1 MKRFLCLLMS
11 LMCLLLP
18 AAHAT
23 EADTEDYTVAGKL
36 VKQLWAGSGFSATIS
51 VEVAAK
57 EGTQAMSTLKPIVMD
72 LSYIYVRP
80 TATETAEHRAD
91 VVLMDGESA
100 VSTAHAQ
107 LKDGSL
113 AVQADVISPDWYSFG
128 EAPAQSGETAGNGDV
143 LGKLGESLLAQTGMP
158 ALASLAA
165 QAAGLIQGA
174 DGLEEV
180 LESYLTRMDLWIE
193 GYRQNA
199 VLGKLPDGTTTMS
212 VYYDVPPAA
221 IKSQA
226 KQLVLDLLSDQ
237 VTLARLQEA
246 AGEELS
252 QLLLNPNLQNYYF
265 SAIDALPLASN
276 LTIGRTVSLEGDTL
290 ELHLSLP
297 LYDVQGGEV
306 TLRYD
311 RTRGEGDLPDDHT
324 IALESDLRAISLTYQ
339 EYSSMTG
346 VRVIQGK
353 LTSEPRGAVAFT
365 VEDGAPDRQ
374 KTLACPSAS
383 SRRKAKARTMSCATS
398 TPTTPRS
405 AWRARARAT
414 RMWPFPPRR
423 SRFLAFVS
431 KELKSAATD
440 MEATVTLGGDGWDQ
454 TYTATITGRS
464 RQKWEPEPLSP
475 DRVYVSQMTE
485 TDVAALLP
493 GAAVR
498 FAALMSDYLAAAPA
512 ASASPEPSPATAA
525 PTETPAPATE
535 APVPATDAPVPATE
549 TPAPA
554 TEASAP
560 ATEAPAPATE
570 APASVTEAPATAT
583 DTPAPGASEAPAA

>member
-1 MKRFLCLLMS
+1 MKRFLCLLMC
-11 LMCLLLP
+11 LTCLLLP
-18 AAHAT
+18 AAHAS
-23 EADTEDYTVAGKL
+23 EADGEDYTVAGKL
-36 VKQLWAGSGFSATIS
+36 IKQLWAGSGFSATVS

-72 LSYIYVRP
+72 VSYIYVRP

-128 EAPAQSGETAGNGDV
+128 EAPAQEGEEAAGDG
-143 LGKLGESLLAQTGMP
+143 LLAQLGESLLAQTGMP

-165 QAAGLIQGA
+165 QAAALLEGVE
-174 DGLEEV
+174 GLEDV
-180 LESYLTRMDLWIE
+180 LESYLVRMDLWIE

-199 VLGKLPDGTTTMS
+199 VLDKLEDGTTTMS

-226 KQLVLDLLSDQ
+226 KQMVLDLLSDQ

-246 AGEELS
+246 AGEEMS
-252 QLLLNPNLQNYYF
+252 QLLLNPSLQSYYF

-276 LTIGRTVSLEGDTL
+276 MTIGRTVSLEGDTL

-297 LYDVQGGEV
+297 LYDAEGGEV

-311 RTRGEGDLPDDHT
+311 RTRGEGDLPDDNT
-324 IALESDLRAISLTYQ
+324 ISLESGLRAISLTYQ

-346 VRVIQGK
+346 VRVIQGT
-353 LTSEPRGAVAFT
+353 LTSEPRGAEAFT
-365 VEDGAPDRQ
+365 VEDGMPADAQ
-374 KTLACPSAS
+374 KTLALSFSLKQEESETKDDELRDVYTYNATLNLESEGEGDAYVAIPATEVTVS
-383 SRRKAKARTMSCATS
+383 SS
-398 TPTTPRS
+398 
-405 AWRARARAT
+405 
-414 RMWPFPPRR
+414 
-423 SRFLAFVS
+423 FVS

-464 RQKWEPEPLSP
+464 RQKWEPEELSP
-475 DRVYVSQMTE
+475 DRIYVNRMTE

-493 GAAVR
+493 GAALR
-498 FAALMSDYLAAAPA
+498 FAALMADYLTAAPA
-512 ASASPEPSPATAA
+512 ASAAPEPS
-525 PTETPAPATE
+525 
-535 APVPATDAPVPATE
+535 PATE

-554 TEASAP
+554 TETPATAAPAAETPVP
-560 ATEAPAPATE
+560 ATE
-570 APASVTEAPATAT
+570 
-583 DTPAPGASEAPAA
+583 TPAP

>member
-36 VKQLWAGSGFSATIS
+36 IKQLWAGSGFSATVS

-72 LSYIYVRP
+72 VSYIYVRP

-128 EAPAQSGETAGNGDV
+128 EAPAQEGEEAAGDG
-143 LGKLGESLLAQTGMP
+143 LLAQLGESLLAQTGMP

-165 QAAGLIQGA
+165 QAAALLEGVE
-174 DGLEEV
+174 GLEDV
-180 LESYLTRMDLWIE
+180 LESYLVRMDLWIE

-199 VLGKLPDGTTTMS
+199 VLDKLEDGTTTMS

-226 KQLVLDLLSDQ
+226 KQMVLDLLSDQ

-246 AGEELS
+246 AGEEMS
-252 QLLLNPNLQNYYF
+252 QLLLNPSLQSYYF

-276 LTIGRTVSLEGDTL
+276 MTIGRTVSLEGDTL

-297 LYDVQGGEV
+297 LYDAEGGEV

-311 RTRGEGDLPDDHT
+311 RTRGEGDLPDDNT
-324 IALESDLRAISLTYQ
+324 ISLESGLRAISLTYQ

-346 VRVIQGK
+346 VRVIQGT
-353 LTSEPRGAVAFT
+353 LTSEPRGAEAFT
-365 VEDGAPDRQ
+365 VEDGMPADAQ
-374 KTLACPSAS
+374 KTLALSFSLKQEESETKDDELRDVYTYNATLNLESEGEGDAYVAIPATEVTVS
-383 SRRKAKARTMSCATS
+383 SS
-398 TPTTPRS
+398 
-405 AWRARARAT
+405 
-414 RMWPFPPRR
+414 
-423 SRFLAFVS
+423 FVS

-475 DRVYVSQMTE
+475 DRIYVNRMTE

-493 GAAVR
+493 GAALR
-498 FAALMSDYLAAAPA
+498 FAALMADYLTAAPA
-512 ASASPEPSPATAA
+512 ASAAPEPS
-525 PTETPAPATE
+525 
-535 APVPATDAPVPATE
+535 PATE

-554 TEASAP
+554 TETPATAAP
-560 ATEAPAPATE
+560 ATETPVPATE
-570 APASVTEAPATAT
+570 
-583 DTPAPGASEAPAA
+583 TPAP

>member
-36 VKQLWAGSGFSATIS
+36 IKQLWAGSGFSATVS

-72 LSYIYVRP
+72 VSYIYVRP

-128 EAPAQSGETAGNGDV
+128 EAPAQEGEEAAGDG
-143 LGKLGESLLAQTGMP
+143 LLAQLGESLLAQTGMP

-165 QAAGLIQGA
+165 QAAALLEGVE
-174 DGLEEV
+174 GLEDV
-180 LESYLTRMDLWIE
+180 LESYLVRMDLWIE

-199 VLGKLPDGTTTMS
+199 VLDKLEDGTTTMS

-226 KQLVLDLLSDQ
+226 KQMVLDLLSDQ

-246 AGEELS
+246 AGEEMS
-252 QLLLNPNLQNYYF
+252 QLLLNPSLQSYYF

-276 LTIGRTVSLEGDTL
+276 MTIGRTVSLEGDTL

-297 LYDVQGGEV
+297 LYDAEGGEV

-311 RTRGEGDLPDDHT
+311 RTRGEGDLPDDNT
-324 IALESDLRAISLTYQ
+324 ISLESGLRAISLTYQ

-346 VRVIQGK
+346 VRVIQGT
-353 LTSEPRGAVAFT
+353 LTSEPRGAEAFT
-365 VEDGAPDRQ
+365 VEDGMPADAQ
-374 KTLACPSAS
+374 KTLALSFSLKQEESETKDDELRDVYTYNATLNLESEGEGDAYVAIPATEVTVS
-383 SRRKAKARTMSCATS
+383 SS
-398 TPTTPRS
+398 
-405 AWRARARAT
+405 
-414 RMWPFPPRR
+414 
-423 SRFLAFVS
+423 FVS

-464 RQKWEPEPLSP
+464 RQKWEPEELSP
-475 DRVYVSQMTE
+475 DRIYVNRMTE

-493 GAAVR
+493 GAALR
-498 FAALMSDYLAAAPA
+498 FAALMADYLTAAPA
-512 ASASPEPSPATAA
+512 ASAAPEPSPAT
-525 PTETPAPATE
+525 ETPAPAMET
-535 APVPATDAPVPATE
+535 PATAAPAAETPVPATE
-549 TPAPA
+549 TPAP
-554 TEASAP
+554 
-560 ATEAPAPATE
+560 
-570 APASVTEAPATAT
+570 
-583 DTPAPGASEAPAA
+583 

>member
-1 MKRFLCLLMS
+1 MKRFFCLLMS
-11 LMCLLLP
+11 LMCLCLP

-23 EADTEDYTVAGKL
+23 GVDAEDYTVAGKL
-36 VKQLWAGSGFSATIS
+36 VKQLWAGSGFSATVS
-51 VEVAAK
+51 VEIAAK

-91 VVLMDGESA
+91 VVLLDGESA
-100 VSTAHAQ
+100 VSAAHAQ
-107 LKDGSL
+107 LKDGAL

-174 DGLEEV
+174 DGLEDV

-226 KQLVLDLLSDQ
+226 KQMVLDLLSDQ
-237 VTLARLQEA
+237 VTLARLQEV
-246 AGEELS
+246 AGEEMS
-252 QLLLNPNLQNYYF
+252 QLLLNPNLQSYYF

-276 LTIGRTVSLEGDTL
+276 LTIDRTVSLEGDTL

-297 LYDVQGGEV
+297 LYDAEGGEV

-311 RTRGEGDLPDDHT
+311 RTRGDGDLPDDNT
-324 IALESDLRAISLTYQ
+324 ITLESGLRAIALTYQ

-346 VRVIQGK
+346 VRVIQGS
-353 LTSEPRGAVAFT
+353 LTSEPRGADAFT
-365 VEDGAPDRQ
+365 VEDGAPAEAQ
-374 KTLACPSAS
+374 KTLALSFSLKQEESETKDDELRDVYTYDATLNLESEGEGDGFMAIPATEITVAS
-383 SRRKAKARTMSCATS
+383 T
-398 TPTTPRS
+398 
-405 AWRARARAT
+405 
-414 RMWPFPPRR
+414 
-423 SRFLAFVS
+423 FVS

-440 MEATVTLGGDGWDQ
+440 MEATITLGGDAWDQ
-454 TYTATITGRS
+454 TYTVTITGRS
-464 RQKWEPEPLSP
+464 RQKWEPEELSP
-475 DRVYVSQMTE
+475 DRIYVSRMTE
-485 TDVAALLP
+485 TDVTSLLP
-493 GAAVR
+493 GAALR
-498 FAALMSDYLAAAPA
+498 FAALMADFLTAAPA
-512 ASASPEPSPATAA
+512 ASASPESSATPEAAEPAA
-525 PTETPAPATE
+525 TETLA
-535 APVPATDAPVPATE
+535 PATDAPADEAPASATETPAASASPQPSAAPETAEPAATE

-554 TEASAP
+554 TDAP
-560 ATEAPAPATE
+560 ADE
-570 APASVTEAPATAT
+570 
-583 DTPAPGASEAPAA
+583 TPAP

>member
-18 AAHAT
+18 AAHAS
-23 EADTEDYTVAGKL
+23 EADGEDYTVAGKL
-36 VKQLWAGSGFSATIS
+36 IKQLWAGSGFSATVS

-72 LSYIYVRP
+72 VSYIYVRP

-128 EAPAQSGETAGNGDV
+128 EAPAQEGEEAAGDG
-143 LGKLGESLLAQTGMP
+143 LLAQLGESLLAQTGMP

-165 QAAGLIQGA
+165 QAAALLEGVE
-174 DGLEEV
+174 GLEDV
-180 LESYLTRMDLWIE
+180 LESYLVRMDLWIE

-199 VLGKLPDGTTTMS
+199 VLDKLEDGTTTMS

-226 KQLVLDLLSDQ
+226 KQMVLDLLSDQ

-246 AGEELS
+246 AGEEMS
-252 QLLLNPNLQNYYF
+252 QLLLNPSLQSYYF

-276 LTIGRTVSLEGDTL
+276 MTIGRTVSLEGDTL

-297 LYDVQGGEV
+297 LYDAEGGEV

-311 RTRGEGDLPDDHT
+311 RTRGEGDLPDDNT
-324 IALESDLRAISLTYQ
+324 ISLESGLRAISLTYQ

-346 VRVIQGK
+346 VRVIQGT
-353 LTSEPRGAVAFT
+353 LTSEPRGAEAFT
-365 VEDGAPDRQ
+365 VEDGMPADAQ
-374 KTLACPSAS
+374 KTLALSFSLKQEESETKDDELRDVYTYNATLNLESEGEGDAYVAIPATEVTVS
-383 SRRKAKARTMSCATS
+383 SS
-398 TPTTPRS
+398 
-405 AWRARARAT
+405 
-414 RMWPFPPRR
+414 
-423 SRFLAFVS
+423 FVS

-464 RQKWEPEPLSP
+464 RQKWEPEELSP
-475 DRVYVSQMTE
+475 DRIYVNRMTE

-493 GAAVR
+493 GAALR
-498 FAALMSDYLAAAPA
+498 FAALMADYLTAAPA
-512 ASASPEPSPATAA
+512 ASAAPEPS
-525 PTETPAPATE
+525 
-535 APVPATDAPVPATE
+535 PATE

-554 TEASAP
+554 TETPATAAP
-560 ATEAPAPATE
+560 ATETPVPATE
-570 APASVTEAPATAT
+570 
-583 DTPAPGASEAPAA
+583 TPAP